1 MRERPSA
8 FVLRRISYRVP
19 VADHDAQ
26 THGSQESARAAA
38 SPVNVLRLCELDILL
53 ARRYVYGCDI
63 AAIFWRLGRT
73 LELEKQRAALRAS
86 SPSVRGAC
94 LHLGVLSRSQRQ
106 HGDLEAG
113 RVHVQDAYGVRR
125 AVHEEGEQRRSITR
139 RGEVKARDGT
149 RPRGS

>member
-1 MRERPSA
+1 MHRPT
-8 FVLRRISYRVP
+8 R
-19 VADHDAQ
+19 
-26 THGSQESARAAA
+26 HGSQESARAAA